1 MRALSLTGRLKACV
15 TVRDWQWWQLPVLPR
30 CYVAAVPVLA
40 IAVIASDAART
51 DWRASDLVKFAV
63 LLCCI
68 TISVVSTPRLMYAS
82 AEMTPDLTGTWIVPA
97 AILLP
102 PVYAALLP
110 VPMVALI
117 WWFLHR
123 GVPHRTVFS
132 AAAVSLEFGLISWV
146 FRAFPASFAGATVGT
161 GWHALTWVFAVM
173 VSYLLG
179 RELEHFLVVVAVK
192 LTDPSVRIRDTQ
204 WTGQELQVLF
214 AEVSVGALLTLTMAL
229 RPQLIFIALP
239 LVLLMG
245 RFLAYPLLMAQSRVD
260 AKTGLLNAAAWE
272 AEAEAELSRAARARQ
287 PLSVALAD
295 IDHFKGVNDTYGHL
309 VGDRV
314 LKALGNALTTQ
325 SRGYDRVGRF
335 GGEEFVLL
343 LPQTAEADAAK
354 IAERLRGFVED
365 MAIRVDER
373 PDTPVVKVTI
383 SIGVAAMKKGESRD
397 LADLVAAA
405 DSALYKAKQAGRN
418 RVATAATAL
427 EAAVSGNPPQAAV
440 LQPQAGLNRSGAH

>member
-68 TISVVSTPRLMYAS
+68 TISVISTPRLMYAS
-82 AEMTPDLTGTWIVPA
+82 AGMTPDLTGTWIVPA

-123 GVPHRTVFS
+123 GVPHRTVFT
-132 AAAVSLEFGLISWV
+132 AAAISLEFGFISWV

-192 LTDPSVRIRDTQ
+192 LYRSERANPGYPVDRPATAGAVRR
-204 WTGQELQVLF
+204 GQ
-214 AEVSVGALLTLTMAL
+214 
-229 RPQLIFIALP
+229 RRRI
-239 LVLLMG
+239 
-245 RFLAYPLLMAQSRVD
+245 
-260 AKTGLLNAAAWE
+260 
-272 AEAEAELSRAARARQ
+272 
-287 PLSVALAD
+287 
-295 IDHFKGVNDTYGHL
+295 
-309 VGDRV
+309 
-314 LKALGNALTTQ
+314 
-325 SRGYDRVGRF
+325 
-335 GGEEFVLL
+335 
-343 LPQTAEADAAK
+343 ADADHGPPPA
-354 IAERLRGFVED
+354 AHLHSLAFGL
-365 MAIRVDER
+365 AHG
-373 PDTPVVKVTI
+373 PVPCL
-383 SIGVAAMKKGESRD
+383 SAAYGPVACR
-397 LADLVAAA
+397 
-405 DSALYKAKQAGRN
+405 R
-418 RVATAATAL
+418 
-427 EAAVSGNPPQAAV
+427 
-440 LQPQAGLNRSGAH
+440 